1 MEAYKVWV
9 RKNRDLVRSL
19 ESLANGVT
27 WILPERFA
35 NSEIAP
41 EAGDAS
47 LSIGVTF
54 SPTPRFFGLNLLS
67 SVVYAL
73 LGIVSSVNQHI
84 IETPND
90 GHSLASKEQSI
101 PWALVVSI
109 LKDVEAVVEVAAQHF
124 VGDDRK
130 WGFLAVT
137 EAVKACVRL
146 AAFRES
152 GYRMLLQG
160 GEVENE
166 EEDVLEDNQ
175 GVKTN
180 GVPVIYPVNGHSQN
194 GHWTTTDGPD
204 GKPGIIS
211 KSLEGRAVAALNR
224 FGQNAK
230 MLSDPTWMSR
240 LQPSPVPP
248 VMEIEKPTFATIWSS
263 KGVSGR
269 LFMLGEAVHI
279 FRPLV
284 YVLLIRKFGIKS
296 WTPWLVSLAVELTS
310 LGIHSHA
317 TDLNHRAG
325 KVHQLSSA
333 ERDELK
339 RRKMMWALYVMRD
352 PFFASYTRRHLE
364 KAEKALNP
372 VPLIGFITGK
382 LVELLEGAQSR
393 YTYTSGS

>member
-194 GHWTTTDGPD
+194 GHWITTDGPD

-352 PFFASYTRRHLE
+352 PFFASYTR
-364 KAEKALNP
+364 
-372 VPLIGFITGK
+372 
-382 LVELLEGAQSR
+382 
-393 YTYTSGS
+393 